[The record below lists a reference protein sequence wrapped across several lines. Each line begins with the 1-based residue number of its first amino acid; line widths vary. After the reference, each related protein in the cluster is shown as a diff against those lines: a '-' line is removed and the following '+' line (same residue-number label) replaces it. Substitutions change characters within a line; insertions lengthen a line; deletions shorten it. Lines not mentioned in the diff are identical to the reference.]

1 MSRFVCKYICF
12 GELYILGEN
21 SKFPII
27 ACNRSKKRYIIGST
41 CTCPRIQYSLK
52 KKIQRTYTVY
62 KYARH
67 KARVAE
73 IRETR
78 AKRVLVLLEG
88 AS

>member
-1 MSRFVCKYICF
+1 MS
-12 GELYILGEN
+12 
-21 SKFPII
+21 
-27 ACNRSKKRYIIGST
+27 T
-41 CTCPRIQYSLK
+41 RIHYSL
-52 KKIQRTYTVY
+52 KKIQRTYIVY